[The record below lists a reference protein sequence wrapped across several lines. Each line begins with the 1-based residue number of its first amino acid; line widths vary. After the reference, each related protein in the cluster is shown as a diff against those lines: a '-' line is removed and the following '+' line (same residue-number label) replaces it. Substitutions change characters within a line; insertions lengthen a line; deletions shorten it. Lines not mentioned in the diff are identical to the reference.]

1 MKYVIKADDSF
12 HNENDTIKAMNI
24 CKKSPVLHNR
34 KISDEIFHHLFFLK
48 VRKHLS

>member
-24 CKKSPVLHNR
+24 CKKS
-34 KISDEIFHHLFFLK
+34 LFYIIEK
-48 VRKHLS
+48 